1 LLHLVDVS
9 GLAKNPVADY
19 QTVTRELEA
28 YSPEVAAKPKIVVA
42 TKLDVAHAGERSTE
56 VEDGATWAFSHLDQ
70 FEEFCGRQGLEFHA
84 VSAVTG
90 QGLKQ
95 LLRAISRRLD
105 ELKQEELKCKK
116 IDEDATSKVA

>member
-1 LLHLVDVS
+1 LHLVDVS
-9 GLAKNPVADY
+9 GLAQNPVADY

-42 TKLDVAHAGERSTE
+42 TKLDAAHAGEYSTE
-56 VEDGATWAFSHLDQ
+56 VEDGANRAFSHLEE
-70 FEEFCGRQGLEFHA
+70 FEEFCGRRGVEFHA
-84 VSAVTG
+84 ISAVTG